1 MAAPVGYPR
10 QDAVGRRI
18 EARRR
23 SSVKVLKDG
32 AWKLV
37 VYALL
42 FAGAVIFVAP
52 FAWMVTASLQDVGDM
67 FRWPPSWIPRSPTL
81 KNYTRFLRAEN
92 LPLWFFNS
100 TYVALAVTLLQLF
113 FNSLAAYTFA
123 KRRFPG
129 RDILFLIF
137 LGTIMIPGQVL
148 LIPSY
153 IILKHIPLFGG
164 NDIFGQGGHGWLDS
178 YWGLIAPG
186 AVSTWGIFWMRQYM
200 KGVPDDLIDA
210 AKIDGAS
217 EFRIYWQVMLPLSK
231 PALAASAIGTF
242 TYAWNDWFWPLIITS
257 SDQLRVL
264 PLGLALFV
272 TKNKVVWDVVFAGS
286 VLVTLPVLIMFLL
299 FQRQILK
306 AVALSG
312 IK

>member
-1 MAAPVGYPR
+1 MAVISR
-10 QDAVGRRI
+10 DAVRI
-18 EARRR
+18 ELEDRRR
-23 SSVKVLKDG
+23 RNLRVLRNSL
-32 AWKLV
+32 WKLF
-37 VYALL
+37 VYMVL
-42 FAGAVIFVAP
+42 FAGAVLFVAP

-67 FRWPPSWIPRSPTL
+67 FRWPPSWIPRAPTL
-81 KNYTRFLRAEN
+81 NNYAKFLQTEN
-92 LPLWFFNS
+92 LGLWLFNS
-100 TYVALAVTLLQLF
+100 TYVSLAVTFLQLF

-129 RDILFLIF
+129 RDLLFMTF

-153 IILKHIPLFGG
+153 IILTHIPLFGG
-164 NDIFGQGGHGWLDS
+164 NNILGQGGHGWLDS

-200 KGVPDDLIDA
+200 RGIPDDLIDA

-217 EFRIYWQVMLPLSK
+217 EFRIYGQIIIPLSK

-242 TYAWNDWFWPLIITS
+242 TYVWNDWFWPLIVTS

-286 VLVTLPVLIMFLL
+286 VLVTLPVLLMFLL

-306 AVALSG
+306 AAALSG
-312 IK
+312 LK

>member
-1 MAAPVGYPR
+1 MAVLR
-10 QDAVGRRI
+10 QDAVGSSIEDQRRKN
-18 EARRR
+18 A
-23 SSVKVLKDG
+23 KLLKD
-32 AWKLV
+32 AVWKLV
-37 VYALL
+37 VYILL
-42 FAGAVIFVAP
+42 FAGSILFVAP

-67 FRWPPSWIPRSPTL
+67 FRWPPSWLPRSPSFD
-81 KNYTRFLRAEN
+81 NYTKFLRTEN
-92 LPLWFFNS
+92 LGLWLFNS
-100 TYVALAVTLLQLF
+100 TYVALALTVLQLF

-123 KRRFPG
+123 KRQFPG
-129 RDILFLIF
+129 RDTIFLIF

-153 IILKHIPLFGG
+153 IILKQIPLFGG

-186 AVSTWGIFWMRQYM
+186 AVSTWGIFWMRQYI
-200 KGVPDDLIDA
+200 KGIPDDLIDA
-210 AKIDGAS
+210 AKMDGGS
-217 EFRIYWQVMLPLSK
+217 EFLIYRSIILPLSK

-242 TYAWNDWFWPLIITS
+242 TYAWNDWFWPLIVTS
-257 SDQLRVL
+257 DDRLRTL
-264 PLGLALFV
+264 QLGLALYV

-286 VLVTLPVLIMFLL
+286 VLATLPVLIMFIL

-312 IK
+312 LK

>member
-1 MAAPVGYPR
+1 MAVLR
-10 QDAVGRRI
+10 QDAVGGNI
-18 EARRR
+18 ADQRRR
-23 SSVKVLKDG
+23 TQKMLRDVV
-32 AWKLV
+32 WKLV
-37 VYALL
+37 VYILL
-42 FAGAVIFVAP
+42 FAGAVLFVAP

-67 FRWPPSWIPRSPTL
+67 FRWPPSWIPKAPTL
-81 KNYTRFLRAEN
+81 DNYTKFLRSEN
-92 LPLWFFNS
+92 LGLWFFNS
-100 TYVALAVTLLQLF
+100 AYVSLAITFLQLF

-129 RDILFLIF
+129 RDAMFLIL

-153 IILKHIPLFGG
+153 IILKNIPLFGG

-200 KGVPDDLIDA
+200 KGIPDDLIDA

-217 EFRIYWQVMLPLSK
+217 EFRIYGQVMLPLSK

-242 TYAWNDWFWPLIITS
+242 TYTWNDWFWPLIVTS

-272 TKNKVVWDVVFAGS
+272 TKNKVVWDIVFAGS
-286 VLVTLPVLIMFLL
+286 VLVTLPVVIMFIL

-306 AVALSG
+306 ASALSG
-312 IK
+312 LK

>member
-1 MAAPVGYPR
+1 MAVLR
-10 QDAVGRRI
+10 QDAVGSSI
-18 EARRR
+18 EDQRRR
-23 SSVKVLKDG
+23 QIRLVKDA

-37 VYALL
+37 VYTLL
-42 FAGAVIFVAP
+42 FAGAVLFVAP

-67 FRWPPSWIPRSPTL
+67 FRWPPSWIPHSPSF
-81 KNYTRFLRAEN
+81 KNYAKFLQAEN
-92 LPLWFFNS
+92 IGLWLFNS
-100 TYVALAVTLLQLF
+100 TYISLAVTGLQLF

-123 KRRFPG
+123 KRQFPG
-129 RDILFLIF
+129 RDALFLIF

-153 IILKHIPLFGG
+153 IILTHIPLFGG

-186 AVSTWGIFWMRQYM
+186 AVSTWGIFWLRQYI
-200 KGVPDDLIDA
+200 KGIPDDLIDA

-217 EFRIYWQVMLPLSK
+217 EFRIYGQIIMPLSK

-242 TYAWNDWFWPLIITS
+242 TYVWNDWFWPLIITS
-257 SDQLRVL
+257 SDDLRVL

-286 VLVTLPVLIMFLL
+286 VLVTLPVLIMFIL

-312 IK
+312 LK

>member
-1 MAAPVGYPR
+1 MAVLR
-10 QDAVGRRI
+10 QDAVARNV
-18 EARRR
+18 EAQRRR
-23 SSVKVLKDG
+23 NAKIVKDTTG
-32 AWKLV
+32 KLI
-37 VYALL
+37 VYVLL
-42 FAGAVIFVAP
+42 FAGAVLFVAP
-52 FAWMVTASLQDVGDM
+52 FAWMVTASLQPVGDM
-67 FRWPPSWIPRSPTL
+67 FRWPPTWIPLNPSL
-81 KNYTRFLRAEN
+81 DNYARFLRSEDIGT
-92 LPLWFFNS
+92 WFFNS
-100 TYVALAVTLLQLF
+100 AYVSLAVTFLQLF
-113 FNSLAAYTFA
+113 FNSLAAYAFA

-129 RDILFLIF
+129 RDTLFLIL

-164 NDIFGQGGHGWLDS
+164 NNLLGQGGSGWLDS

-186 AVSTWGIFWMRQYM
+186 AVSTWGIFWLRQYM
-200 KGVPDDLIDA
+200 KGLPDDLIDA
-210 AKIDGAS
+210 AKLDGAS
-217 EFRIYWQVMLPLSK
+217 EFRIYGQIVMPLSK
-231 PALAASAIGTF
+231 PALAAAAIGTF

-257 SDQLRVL
+257 SESLRVL

-286 VLVTLPVLIMFLL
+286 VLVTLPVLIMFII

-312 IK
+312 LK

>member
-1 MAAPVGYPR
+1 MAVL
-10 QDAVGRRI
+10 RRDVVSL
-18 EARRR
+18 ELEDRRR
-23 SSVKVLKDG
+23 RNLRIAKNS
-32 AWKLV
+32 AWKLLVYV
-37 VYALL
+37 VL
-42 FAGAVIFVAP
+42 FAGAVLFVAP

-67 FRWPPSWIPRSPTL
+67 FRWPPSWIPRAPTL
-81 KNYTRFLRAEN
+81 KNYAKFLQTESIG
-92 LPLWFFNS
+92 LWLFNS
-100 TYVALAVTLLQLF
+100 AYVSLAVTFLQLF

-129 RDILFLIF
+129 RDFLFMTF

-153 IILKHIPLFGG
+153 IILTHIPLFGG
-164 NDIFGQGGHGWLDS
+164 NNLWGQGGHGWLDS

-200 KGVPDDLIDA
+200 RGIPDDLIDA

-217 EFRIYWQVMLPLSK
+217 EFRIYGQIVMPLSK

-242 TYAWNDWFWPLIITS
+242 TAVWNDWFWPLIITS

-306 AVALSG
+306 AAALSG
-312 IK
+312 MK

>member
-1 MAAPVGYPR
+1 MAVISR
-10 QDAVGRRI
+10 DALRL
-18 EARRR
+18 EHEDRRR
-23 SSVKVLKDG
+23 RHFRILKSSL
-32 AWKLV
+32 WKLLVYV
-37 VYALL
+37 VL
-42 FAGAVIFVAP
+42 FAGAVLFVAP

-67 FRWPPSWIPRSPTL
+67 FRWPPSWIPRAPTL
-81 KNYTRFLRAEN
+81 QNYSKFLQTEN
-92 LPLWFFNS
+92 LGLWLFNS
-100 TYVALAVTLLQLF
+100 IYVSLAVTFLQMF

-129 RDILFLIF
+129 RDFLFLTF

-153 IILKHIPLFGG
+153 IILTHIPLFGG
-164 NDIFGQGGHGWLDS
+164 NNILGQGGHGWLDS

-200 KGVPDDLIDA
+200 RGIPDDLIDA
-210 AKIDGAS
+210 AKIDGAT
-217 EFRIYWQVMLPLSK
+217 EFRIYGQIILPLSK
-231 PALAASAIGTF
+231 PALAAAAIGTF
-242 TYAWNDWFWPLIITS
+242 TYVWNDWFWPLIITS

-286 VLVTLPVLIMFLL
+286 VLVTLPVLLMFLL

-306 AVALSG
+306 AAALSG
-312 IK
+312 MK

>member
-1 MAAPVGYPR
+1 MAVLR
-10 QDAVGRRI
+10 QDAVSRSV

-23 SSVKVLKDG
+23 RNAKLLRIG

-37 VYALL
+37 VYILL
-42 FAGAVIFVAP
+42 FAGAVLFVAP
-52 FAWMVTASLQDVGDM
+52 FAWMVTASLQPLGDM
-67 FRWPPSWIPRSPTL
+67 FRWPPSWVPRTL
-81 KNYTRFLRAEN
+81 TFDNYTRFLRAEN
-92 LPLWFFNS
+92 LGLWFFNS
-100 TYVALAVTLLQLF
+100 VYVAFALTFLQLF
-113 FNSLAAYTFA
+113 FNSLAAYAFA

-129 RDILFLIF
+129 RDTMFLIL

-153 IILKHIPLFGG
+153 IILKHMPLFGG
-164 NDIFGQGGHGWLDS
+164 NDILGQGGHGWLDS

-200 KGVPDDLIDA
+200 KGIPDDLIDA
-210 AKIDGAS
+210 AKLDGAS
-217 EFRIYWQVMLPLSK
+217 EFRIYGQVILPLSK

-242 TYAWNDWFWPLIITS
+242 TYAWNDWFWPLIVTS
-257 SDQLRVL
+257 SEQLRVL

-272 TKNKVVWDVVFAGS
+272 TKNRVVWDIVFAGS
-286 VLVTLPVLIMFLL
+286 VLVTLPVLLMFLV

-306 AVALSG
+306 ASALSG
-312 IK
+312 LK

>member
-1 MAAPVGYPR
+1 MAVLR
-10 QDAVGRRI
+10 QNAVGGN
-18 EARRR
+18 AQAQRRR
-23 SSVKVLKDG
+23 NIRILKDVG
-32 AWKLV
+32 WKLV
-37 VYALL
+37 IYILL
-42 FAGAVIFVAP
+42 LAGAVLFVAP

-67 FRWPPSWIPRSPTL
+67 FRWPPSWLPRDPSF
-81 KNYTRFLRAEN
+81 KNYAKFLQTPN
-92 LPLWFFNS
+92 LGLWLFNS
-100 TYVALAVTLLQLF
+100 VYISIAVTLLQMF

-123 KRRFPG
+123 KRKFPG
-129 RDILFLIF
+129 RDIMFLIL

-153 IILKHIPLFGG
+153 IILQHIPLFGG

-186 AVSTWGIFWMRQYM
+186 AVSTWGIFWLRQYI
-200 KGVPDDLIDA
+200 KGIPDDLIDA

-217 EFRIYWQVMLPLSK
+217 EFRIYGQVILPLAQ

-242 TYAWNDWFWPLIITS
+242 TYVWNDWFWPLIITS
-257 SDQLRVL
+257 SDELRVL

-306 AVALSG
+306 AVVLSG
-312 IK
+312 LK

>member
-1 MAAPVGYPR
+1 MAVLR
-10 QDAVGRRI
+10 QDAVGQNV
-18 EARRR
+18 EAQRRR
-23 SSVKVLKDG
+23 NIRILKDAG
-32 AWKLV
+32 WKLV
-37 VYALL
+37 VYVLL
-42 FAGAVIFVAP
+42 IAGAVIFVAP
-52 FAWMVTASLQDVGDM
+52 FAWMVTASLQNVGDM
-67 FRWPPSWIPRSPTL
+67 FRWPPSWIPRHPSL
-81 KNYTRFLRAEN
+81 NNYIKFLQAGN
-92 LPLWFFNS
+92 LGLWVFNS
-100 TYVALAVTLLQLF
+100 AYVALAVTFLQLF

-129 RDILFLIF
+129 RDTLFLIF

-153 IILKHIPLFGG
+153 IILKNMPLFGG
-164 NDIFGQGGHGWLDS
+164 NNILGQGGHGWLDS

-186 AVSTWGIFWMRQYM
+186 AVSTWGIFWLRQYI
-200 KGVPDDLIDA
+200 KGIPDDLIDA

-217 EFRIYWQVMLPLSK
+217 ELRIYWQVIMPLCK

-306 AVALSG
+306 AVVPSG
-312 IK
+312 LK

>member
-1 MAAPVGYPR
+1 MAVLR
-10 QDAVGRRI
+10 QGAVARNV

-23 SSVKVLKDG
+23 RNAKMLRDA

-37 VYALL
+37 VYVLL
-42 FAGAVIFVAP
+42 FAGAVLFVAP
-52 FAWMVTASLQDVGDM
+52 FAWMVTASLQPLGDM
-67 FRWPPSWIPRSPTL
+67 FRWPPSWIPRSVSL
-81 KNYTRFLRAEN
+81 SNYTRFLRSEN
-92 LPLWFFNS
+92 LGLWFFNS
-100 TYVALAVTLLQLF
+100 FYVALALTFLQLF
-113 FNSLAAYTFA
+113 FNSLAAYAFA
-123 KRRFPG
+123 KRKFPG
-129 RDILFLIF
+129 RDLMFLIL

-153 IILKHIPLFGG
+153 IILKHMPLFGG
-164 NDIFGQGGHGWLDS
+164 NNLLGMGGHGWLDS

-200 KGVPDDLIDA
+200 KGIPDDLIDA

-217 EFRIYWQVMLPLSK
+217 EFRIYGQIILPLAR

-242 TYAWNDWFWPLIITS
+242 TYSWNDWFWPLIITS
-257 SDQLRVL
+257 SENLRVL

-272 TKNKVVWDVVFAGS
+272 TKNKVVWDIVFAGS
-286 VLVTLPVLIMFLL
+286 VLVTLPVLLMFLL

-306 AVALSG
+306 AAALSG
-312 IK
+312 LK

>member
-1 MAAPVGYPR
+1 MAVLR
-10 QDAVGRRI
+10 QRAVGSSV
-18 EARRR
+18 EDRRR
-23 SSVKVLKDG
+23 RQVKLLKEA

-37 VYALL
+37 VYVLL
-42 FAGAVIFVAP
+42 IVGAVLFVAP
-52 FAWMVTASLQDVGDM
+52 FAWTVTASLQPLGDM
-67 FRWPPSWIPRSPTL
+67 FRWPPSWIPRAPSL
-81 KNYTRFLRAEN
+81 DNYAKFLRTES
-92 LPLWFFNS
+92 LGLWFFNS
-100 TYVALAVTLLQLF
+100 AYVSLAITFLQLF
-113 FNSLAAYTFA
+113 FNSLAAYAFA

-129 RDILFLIF
+129 RDGLFLIM

-178 YWGLIAPG
+178 YWGLIAPS
-186 AVSTWGIFWMRQYM
+186 AVSTWGIFWLRQYM
-200 KGVPDDLIDA
+200 RGLPDDLIDA

-217 EFRIYWQVMLPLSK
+217 EFRIYAQIVIPLSR

-242 TYAWNDWFWPLIITS
+242 TYVWNDWFWPLIVTS
-257 SDQLRVL
+257 SEQLRVL
-264 PLGLALFV
+264 PLGLAMFV
-272 TKNKVVWDVVFAGS
+272 TKNRVAWDLLFAGS
-286 VLVTLPVLIMFLL
+286 VLVTLPVLLAFLL

-312 IK
+312 LK

>member
-1 MAAPVGYPR
+1 MAVLR
-10 QDAVGRRI
+10 QDAVSSSV

-23 SSVKVLKDG
+23 RNTKILKDT

-37 VYALL
+37 VYILL

-67 FRWPPSWIPRSPTL
+67 FRWPPAWIPQNPSF
-81 KNYTRFLRAEN
+81 KNYVKFLSLKN

-100 TYVALAVTLLQLF
+100 IYISLAVTFLQLF
-113 FNSLAAYTFA
+113 FNSLAAYAFA

-129 RDILFLIF
+129 RDTLFLIF

-148 LIPSY
+148 LIPNY
-153 IILKHIPLFGG
+153 IVLKQIPLFGG
-164 NDIFGQGGHGWLDS
+164 NDILGQGGHGWLDS
-178 YWGLIAPG
+178 YWGIIAPQ
-186 AVSTWGIFWMRQYM
+186 AVSTWAIFWLRQYM
-200 KGVPDDLIDA
+200 KGLPDDLIDA

-217 EFRIYWQVMLPLSK
+217 EFRIYGQVVLPLAK
-231 PALAASAIGTF
+231 PALAAAAIGTF
-242 TYAWNDWFWPLIITS
+242 TYTWSDWFWPLIVTS
-257 SDQLRVL
+257 SDELRVL
-264 PLGLALFV
+264 PLALALFV
-272 TKNKVVWDVVFAGS
+272 TQNKVVWDILFAGS
-286 VLVTLPVLIMFLL
+286 IVVTLPILLMFIL

-312 IK
+312 LK

>member
-1 MAAPVGYPR
+1 MAVLR
-10 QDAVGRRI
+10 QDAVGRSV
-18 EARRR
+18 EDQRRR
-23 SSVKVLKDG
+23 NSRILKDA

-42 FAGAVIFVAP
+42 IAGAIIFVAP
-52 FAWMVTASLQDVGDM
+52 FAWMVSASLQPVGDM
-67 FRWPPSWIPRSPTL
+67 FRWPPSWIPRNPTL
-81 KNYTRFLRAEN
+81 NNYIKFLRSQDLAI
-92 LPLWFFNS
+92 WFANS
-100 TYVALAVTLLQLF
+100 AYYSFAVTFLQLF

-129 RDILFLIF
+129 RDTLFLIL

-164 NDIFGQGGHGWLDS
+164 NDLFGQGGHGWLDS

-186 AVSTWGIFWMRQYM
+186 AVSTWGIFWLRQYM
-200 KGVPDDLIDA
+200 KGLPDDLVDA

-217 EFRIYWQVMLPLSK
+217 EFRIYGQVILPLSK
-231 PALAASAIGTF
+231 PALAAAAIGTF
-242 TYAWNDWFWPLIITS
+242 TYTWSDWFWPLIVTS
-257 SDQLRVL
+257 RDELRVL
-264 PLGLALFV
+264 ALGLALFV
-272 TKNKVVWDVVFAGS
+272 TKNKVVWDIVFAGT
-286 VLVTLPVLIMFLL
+286 VLVTLPVLIMFML

-312 IK
+312 LK

>member
-1 MAAPVGYPR
+1 MAVLP
-10 QDAVGRRI
+10 QNAVGRRVVQK
-18 EARRR
+18 RRR
-23 SSVKVLKDG
+23 PLDQILRELV
-32 AWKLV
+32 WKFV
-37 VYALL
+37 VYVLL
-42 FAGAVIFVAP
+42 IAGAIIFVAP
-52 FAWMVTASLQDVGDM
+52 FAWMLSASLQDVSDM
-67 FRWPPSWIPRSPTL
+67 FRWPPNWIPNAPSF
-81 KNYTRFLRAEN
+81 KNYIKFLAAEN
-92 LPLWFFNS
+92 LGLWFFNS
-100 TYVALAVTLLQLF
+100 AYVSLSITILQLF

-129 RDILFLIF
+129 RDFLFLTF

-153 IILKHIPLFGG
+153 IILKQIPLFGG

-186 AVSTWGIFWMRQYM
+186 AVSTWGIFWMRMYM
-200 KGVPDDLIDA
+200 KGIPDDLIDA

-217 EFRIYWQVMLPLSK
+217 EFRIYWQVIMPLSK
-231 PALAASAIGTF
+231 AALAASAIGTF
-242 TYAWNDWFWPLIITS
+242 TYSWNDWFWPLIVTS

-286 VLVTLPVLIMFLL
+286 ILVTLPVLIMFLL

>member
-1 MAAPVGYPR
+1 MAVLR
-10 QDAVGRRI
+10 QDAVGGNI
-18 EARRR
+18 ADQRRR
-23 SSVKVLKDG
+23 TQKMLRDVV
-32 AWKLV
+32 WKLV
-37 VYALL
+37 VYILL
-42 FAGAVIFVAP
+42 FAGAVLFVAP

-67 FRWPPSWIPRSPTL
+67 FRWPPSWIPKAPTL
-81 KNYTRFLRAEN
+81 DNYTKFLRSEN
-92 LPLWFFNS
+92 LGLWFFNS
-100 TYVALAVTLLQLF
+100 AYVSLAITFLQLF

-129 RDILFLIF
+129 RDAMFLIL

-153 IILKHIPLFGG
+153 IILKNIPLFGG
-164 NDIFGQGGHGWLDS
+164 NDLFGQGGHGWLDS

-200 KGVPDDLIDA
+200 KGIPDDLIDA

-217 EFRIYWQVMLPLSK
+217 EFRIYGQVMLPLSK

-242 TYAWNDWFWPLIITS
+242 TYTWNDWFWPLIVTS

-272 TKNKVVWDVVFAGS
+272 TKNKVVWDIVFAGS
-286 VLVTLPVLIMFLL
+286 VLVTLPVVIMFIL

-306 AVALSG
+306 ASALSG
-312 IK
+312 LK

>member
-1 MAAPVGYPR
+1 MAVLR
-10 QDAVGRRI
+10 QNAVGGNA
-18 EARRR
+18 EAQRRR
-23 SSVKVLKDG
+23 NIKLAKDI

-37 VYALL
+37 VYILL
-42 FAGAVIFVAP
+42 LAGAILFVAP
-52 FAWMVTASLQDVGDM
+52 FAWMVTASLQDISNM
-67 FRWPPSWIPRSPTL
+67 FRWPPSWIPVNPSF
-81 KNYTRFLRAEN
+81 KNYAKFLQTPN
-92 LPLWFFNS
+92 LGLWLFNS
-100 TYVALAVTLLQLF
+100 VYIAIAITVLQMF

-123 KRRFPG
+123 KRKFPG
-129 RDILFLIF
+129 RDVLFLIL

-153 IILKHIPLFGG
+153 IILQHIPFFGG

-186 AVSTWGIFWMRQYM
+186 AVSTWGIFWLRQYI
-200 KGVPDDLIDA
+200 KGIPDDLIDA

-217 EFRIYWQVMLPLSK
+217 EFRIYGQVILPLSQ

-242 TYAWNDWFWPLIITS
+242 TYAWNDWFWPLIVTS
-257 SDQLRVL
+257 SDELRVL

-272 TKNKVVWDVVFAGS
+272 TKNKVVWDIVFAGS

-306 AVALSG
+306 AVVLSG

>member
-1 MAAPVGYPR
+1 MAVLR
-10 QDAVGRRI
+10 QNAVGGNA
-18 EARRR
+18 EALRRR
-23 SSVKVLKDG
+23 SIRILKDI

-37 VYALL
+37 VYILL
-42 FAGAVIFVAP
+42 LAGAVLFVAP
-52 FAWMVTASLQDVGDM
+52 FAWMVTASLQDIGNM
-67 FRWPPSWIPRSPTL
+67 FRWPPSWIPLNPSF
-81 KNYTRFLRAEN
+81 KNYTKFLQTPN
-92 LPLWFFNS
+92 LGLWLFNS
-100 TYVALAVTLLQLF
+100 VYIAIAITVLQMF

-123 KRRFPG
+123 KRKFPG
-129 RDILFLIF
+129 RDVLFLIL

-153 IILKHIPLFGG
+153 IILQHIPLFGG

-186 AVSTWGIFWMRQYM
+186 AVSTWGIFWLRQYI
-200 KGVPDDLIDA
+200 KGIPDDLIDA

-217 EFRIYWQVMLPLSK
+217 EFRIYGQVILPLSQ

-257 SDQLRVL
+257 SDELRVL

-272 TKNKVVWDVVFAGS
+272 TKNKVVWDIVFAGS

-306 AVALSG
+306 AVVLSG